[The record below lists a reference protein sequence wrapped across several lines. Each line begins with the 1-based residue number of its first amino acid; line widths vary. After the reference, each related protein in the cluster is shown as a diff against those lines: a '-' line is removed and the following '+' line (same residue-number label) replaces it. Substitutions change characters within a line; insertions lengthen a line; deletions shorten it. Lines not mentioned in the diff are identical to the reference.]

1 MKLSIDI
8 QHNSIDSHYAEFR
21 NYFNVML
28 SVVRLNVVMLRVV
41 SPVKDTS
48 LKCRPC
54 DTQHKGLIVTLSIDE
69 TQHNSIECHYAECR
83 IFSVM
88 LDVITANVVMLS
100 DAPSLKLRST
110 KVL

>member
-1 MKLSIDI
+1 MTLTTDI
-8 QHNSIDSHYAEFR
+8 QHNSTECHYAECRDF
-21 NYFNVML
+21 FNVML

-41 SPVKDTS
+41 SPVKHTS

-88 LDVITANVVMLS
+88 LDVIRPNVVMLS
-100 DAPSLKLRST
+100 DAPDKLRST